1 MNEKPRW
8 MAVIA
13 LGLLLQ
19 LLAGCGFGDGD
30 SPPAATP
37 RVACSTDDGLY
48 AVNRIVTVSCFL
60 DAGQSASIAIKS
72 ISDRGASP
80 EIVETLSGRGATA
93 VQLQW
98 TAPAQAL
105 GKAYEVAVLS
115 QSLEAAV
122 WQSQTFFRV
131 GAAGALTTFAI
142 GRVAHRDHPVFLLR
156 GGLSAEYAL
165 EKALANL
172 AGGTAHSWQPGA
184 PGSGPEPVLATP
196 GFLEKS
202 LAATVAAYDRYLGAE
217 ARFETVIISTGFPS
231 IPYFSHALGAPV
243 LPIHFLVSVD
253 SVKEIEL
260 ILDRAGDKGLSA
272 YSTLGH
278 DTSLPLAVAWI
289 KLLDLP
295 RIYADF
301 INRHGAKNV
310 LILGSTGAIGGETK
324 ARMVLNG
331 SSEPYRPQS
340 IYILYPGTSPDDEA
354 TLNRE
359 IADLTATPLGEFE
372 YISDWESG
380 ITSIQ
385 MDNFRRSV
393 ERQTAA
399 GLTVVSAEN
408 LITLYNLGT
417 YAALALMHKNAGLPG
432 ARTPTGIA
440 LNPYLIGYPA
450 YEHWQGYVPYVYW
463 QGNPPASIAAM
474 ALETVTLGMQRTFP
488 GIDVSELE
496 VWMNSTRNF
505 GGYFAPEHW
514 QGYVPYVYWQGNP
527 PASIAAMAL
536 ETVTLGMQRTFPGI
550 DVSELEVW
558 MNSTRNF
565 GGYFAPPIARAL
577 SDRGMASIREN
588 DYSLDENW
596 DLGDGL
602 NSASEAAVRQI
613 VTAEPAA
620 RFEAWRR
627 ALVLL
632 ELDEFLDV
640 ARWDPDIDVVEP

>member
-1 MNEKPRW
+1 MNEKLWW
-8 MAVIA
+8 MAAIA
-13 LGLLLQ
+13 LGLLPQ
-19 LLAGCGFGDGD
+19 LLAGCGFADGG
-30 SPPAATP
+30 SPPAPATP
-37 RVACSTDDGLY
+37 RVACGTDDKLY
-48 AVNRIVTVSCFL
+48 TVKRVVTVSCFL
-60 DAGQSASIAIKS
+60 DTGKSASIAIKS

-80 EIVETLSGRGATA
+80 EIVETVSGRGAATA
-93 VQLQW
+93 ARLQW
-98 TAPAQAL
+98 TVPAQAV
-105 GKAYEVAVLS
+105 GKAYEVS
-115 QSLEAAV
+115 SSIEAAV

-131 GAAGALTTFAI
+131 GAAEALTTFAI
-142 GRVAHRDHPVFLLR
+142 ARAEHRDHPVFLLR

-196 GFLEKS
+196 GFLQKS
-202 LAATVAAYDRYLGAE
+202 LAATAAAYDRYLGAE

-260 ILDRAGDKGLSA
+260 ILDRARDQGLSA

-301 INRHGAKNV
+301 INRRGAKNV
-310 LILGSTGAIGGETK
+310 VILGSTGTIGGETK

-331 SSEPYRPQS
+331 STEPYRPQS

-359 IADLTATPLGEFE
+359 IADLAATPLGEFE

-380 ITSIQ
+380 ITSVQ
-385 MDNFRRSV
+385 MDNFRRSI
-393 ERQTAA
+393 ERETAA

-408 LITLYNLGT
+408 LIKLYNLGT
-417 YAALALMHKNAGLPG
+417 YATLALMHKNAGLPG

-450 YEHWQGYVPYVYW
+450 YEHWKGYVPYLYW
-463 QGNPPASIAAM
+463 QGNPPASIADM

-488 GIDVSELE
+488 GVDVSGLE

-505 GGYFAPEHW
+505 GGYFAP
-514 QGYVPYVYWQGNP
+514 
-527 PASIAAMAL
+527 SIA
-536 ETVTLGMQRTFPGI
+536 Q
-550 DVSELEVW
+550 
-558 MNSTRNF
+558 
-565 GGYFAPPIARAL
+565 AL
-577 SDRGMASIREN
+577 SDRGVASIREN

-596 DLGDGL
+596 DLDDGV
-602 NSASEAAVRQI
+602 NAPSEVAVRQI
-613 VTAEPAA
+613 VTAQPAA

-632 ELDEFLDV
+632 EFDEFLDV
-640 ARWDPDIDVVEP
+640 ARWDPDIDVFEP

>member
-1 MNEKPRW
+1 MNEKLWW

-13 LGLLLQ
+13 LGLLPQ
-19 LLAGCGFGDGD
+19 LLAGCDGG
-30 SPPAATP
+30 SPPAAAIP
-37 RVACSTDDGLY
+37 RVACGTDDELY

-60 DAGQSASIAIKS
+60 DTGESASIAIKS
-72 ISDRGASP
+72 ISDRGAAP
-80 EIVETLSGRGATA
+80 EIVETVSGRGAP

-98 TAPAQAL
+98 TVPAQAV
-105 GKAYEVAVLS
+105 GKAYEVS
-115 QSLEAAV
+115 SSIEAAL

-131 GAAGALTTFAI
+131 GAAEALTTFAI
-142 GRVAHRDHPVFLLR
+142 ARAEHRDHPVFLLR

-231 IPYFSHALGAPV
+231 IPYFSRALGAPV

-260 ILDRAGDKGLSA
+260 ILDRARNKGLSA
-272 YSTLGH
+272 YGTLGH

-301 INRHGAKNV
+301 INRRGAKNV
-310 LILGSTGAIGGETK
+310 VILGSTGTIGGETK

-359 IADLTATPLGEFE
+359 IADLAATPLGDFE

-380 ITSIQ
+380 ITRTQ
-385 MDNFRRSV
+385 MDNFRRSI

-408 LITLYNLGT
+408 LIKLYNLGT
-417 YAALALMHKNAGLPG
+417 YATLALMHKNAGLPG
-432 ARTPTGIA
+432 GRTPTGIA

-450 YEHWQGYVPYVYW
+450 YEHWQGYIPYVYW
-463 QGNPPASIAAM
+463 QGNPPASIADR
-474 ALETVTLGMQRTFP
+474 ALETVALGMQRTFP
-488 GIDVSELE
+488 GVDVS
-496 VWMNSTRNF
+496 
-505 GGYFAPEHW
+505 G
-514 QGYVPYVYWQGNP
+514 
-527 PASIAAMAL
+527 
-536 ETVTLGMQRTFPGI
+536 
-550 DVSELEVW
+550 LEVW

-588 DYSLDENW
+588 VYSLDENW
-596 DLGDGL
+596 DLDDGL
-602 NSASEAAVRQI
+602 NSASEVAVRQI
-613 VTAEPAA
+613 VTAQPAA

-627 ALVLL
+627 SLVLL

-640 ARWDPDIDVVEP
+640 ARWDPDVDVVEP

>member
-1 MNEKPRW
+1 M
-8 MAVIA
+8 
-13 LGLLLQ
+13 
-19 LLAGCGFGDGD
+19 
-30 SPPAATP
+30 PA
-37 RVACSTDDGLY
+37 R
-48 AVNRIVTVSCFL
+48 
-60 DAGQSASIAIKS
+60 
-72 ISDRGASP
+72 
-80 EIVETLSGRGATA
+80 
-93 VQLQW
+93 
-98 TAPAQAL
+98 AL
-105 GKAYEVAVLS
+105 GKAYEVS
-115 QSLEAAV
+115 SSIEAAV

-131 GAAGALTTFAI
+131 GAAEALTTFAI
-142 GRVAHRDHPVFLLR
+142 ARAEHRDHPVFLLR

-196 GFLEKS
+196 EFLEKS
-202 LAATVAAYDRYLGAE
+202 LAATVAAYDRYLGAQ
-217 ARFETVIISTGFPS
+217 AQFETVIISTGFPS

-260 ILDRAGDKGLSA
+260 ILDRARDKGLSA

-301 INRHGAKNV
+301 INRRGAKNV
-310 LILGSTGAIGGETK
+310 VILGSTGTIGGETK

-331 SSEPYRPQS
+331 STEPYRPQS

-359 IADLTATPLGEFE
+359 IADLAATPLGEFE

-380 ITSIQ
+380 ITRIQ
-385 MDNFRRSV
+385 MDNFRRSI
-393 ERQTAA
+393 ERETAA

-408 LITLYNLGT
+408 LIKLYNLGS
-417 YAALALMHKNAGLPG
+417 YATLALMHKNAGLPG

-450 YEHWQGYVPYVYW
+450 YEHWKGYVPYVYW
-463 QGNPPASIAAM
+463 QGNPPASIADM
-474 ALETVTLGMQRTFP
+474 ALETATLGMQRTFP
-488 GIDVSELE
+488 GVDVSGLE

-505 GGYFAPEHW
+505 GGYSAP
-514 QGYVPYVYWQGNP
+514 
-527 PASIAAMAL
+527 S
-536 ETVTLGMQRTFPGI
+536 
-550 DVSELEVW
+550 
-558 MNSTRNF
+558 
-565 GGYFAPPIARAL
+565 IARAL

-596 DLGDGL
+596 DLGDGV
-602 NSASEAAVRQI
+602 NAPSEIAVRQI

-627 ALVLL
+627 SLVLL
-632 ELDEFLDV
+632 EFDEFLDV
-640 ARWDPDIDVVEP
+640 ARWDPDIDVFEP

>member
-1 MNEKPRW
+1 MNEKLWW

-13 LGLLLQ
+13 LGLLPQ
-19 LLAGCGFGDGD
+19 LLTGCGFAGGG
-30 SPPAATP
+30 SPPAPATP
-37 RVACSTDDGLY
+37 RVACGTDDELY
-48 AVNRIVTVSCFL
+48 AVKRVVTVSCFL
-60 DAGQSASIAIKS
+60 DTGKSASIAIKS

-80 EIVETLSGRGATA
+80 EIVETVSGRGAATA
-93 VQLQW
+93 ARLQW
-98 TAPAQAL
+98 TVPAQAV
-105 GKAYEVAVLS
+105 GKAYEVS
-115 QSLEAAV
+115 SSIEAAV

-131 GAAGALTTFAI
+131 GAAEALTTFAI
-142 GRVAHRDHPVFLLR
+142 ARAEHRDHPVFLLR

-196 GFLEKS
+196 GFLQKS

-260 ILDRAGDKGLSA
+260 ILDRARDQGLSA

-301 INRHGAKNV
+301 INRRGAKNV
-310 LILGSTGAIGGETK
+310 VILGSTGTIGGETK

-331 SSEPYRPQS
+331 STEPYRPQS
-340 IYILYPGTSPDDEA
+340 IYILYPGTSPDDEV

-359 IADLTATPLGEFE
+359 IADLAATPLGEFE

-380 ITSIQ
+380 ITSVQ
-385 MDNFRRSV
+385 MDNFRRSI
-393 ERQTAA
+393 ERETAA

-408 LITLYNLGT
+408 LIKLYNLGT
-417 YAALALMHKNAGLPG
+417 YATLALMRKNAGLPG

-450 YEHWQGYVPYVYW
+450 YEHWKGYVPYLYW
-463 QGNPPASIAAM
+463 QGNPPASIADM

-488 GIDVSELE
+488 GVDVSGLE

-505 GGYFAPEHW
+505 GGYFAP
-514 QGYVPYVYWQGNP
+514 
-527 PASIAAMAL
+527 SIA
-536 ETVTLGMQRTFPGI
+536 Q
-550 DVSELEVW
+550 
-558 MNSTRNF
+558 
-565 GGYFAPPIARAL
+565 AL
-577 SDRGMASIREN
+577 SDRGVASIREN

-596 DLGDGL
+596 DLGDGV
-602 NSASEAAVRQI
+602 NAPSEVAVRQI
-613 VTAEPAA
+613 VTAQPAA

-627 ALVLL
+627 SLVLL
-632 ELDEFLDV
+632 EFDEFLDV
-640 ARWDPDIDVVEP
+640 ARWDPDIDVFEP

>member
-13 LGLLLQ
+13 LGLLPQ
-19 LLAGCGFGDGD
+19 LLAGCGCGDGD
-30 SPPAATP
+30 SPLAAIP
-37 RVACSTDDGLY
+37 RVACSADDGLY
-48 AVNRIVTVSCFL
+48 AVKRIVTVSCFL
-60 DAGQSASIAIKS
+60 DTGQSASIAIKN

-98 TAPAQAL
+98 TAPAQAV
-105 GKAYEVAVLS
+105 GKAYEVAS
-115 QSLEAAV
+115 SIEAAA

-142 GRVAHRDHPVFLLR
+142 GRVEHRDHPVFLLR

-260 ILDRAGDKGLSA
+260 ILDRARDKGLSA

-310 LILGSTGAIGGETK
+310 LILGSTGAVGGETK

-331 SSEPYRPQS
+331 SSEPYRAQS

-359 IADLTATPLGEFE
+359 IADLAATPLGEFE

-380 ITSIQ
+380 ITRIQ

-399 GLTVVSAEN
+399 GLTVVSADN
-408 LITLYNLGT
+408 LIELYNLGT

-450 YEHWQGYVPYVYW
+450 YEHWQGYIPYVYW

-474 ALETVTLGMQRTFP
+474 ALETATLGMQRTFP
-488 GIDVSELE
+488 GIDVS
-496 VWMNSTRNF
+496 
-505 GGYFAPEHW
+505 G
-514 QGYVPYVYWQGNP
+514 
-527 PASIAAMAL
+527 
-536 ETVTLGMQRTFPGI
+536 
-550 DVSELEVW
+550 LEVW

-596 DLGDGL
+596 DLDDGL
-602 NSASEAAVRQI
+602 NSASEVAVRQI
-613 VTAEPAA
+613 ITAEPAA

-632 ELDEFLDV
+632 EFDEFLDV

>member
-1 MNEKPRW
+1 MNEKLWR

-13 LGLLLQ
+13 LGLLPQ
-19 LLAGCGFGDGD
+19 LLAGCGFGHGG
-30 SPPAATP
+30 SPPAPATP
-37 RVACSTDDGLY
+37 RVACGTDDELY
-48 AVNRIVTVSCFL
+48 AVKRVVTVSCFL
-60 DAGQSASIAIKS
+60 DTGKSASIAIKS
-72 ISDRGASP
+72 ISDHSASP
-80 EIVETLSGRGATA
+80 EIVETVNGRGAATA
-93 VQLQW
+93 ARLQW
-98 TAPAQAL
+98 TVPAQAV
-105 GKAYEVAVLS
+105 GKAYEVS
-115 QSLEAAV
+115 SSIEASV

-131 GAAGALTTFAI
+131 GAAEALTTFAI
-142 GRVAHRDHPVFLLR
+142 ARAEHRDHPVFLLR

-202 LAATVAAYDRYLGAE
+202 LAATVAAYDRYLGAQ

-260 ILDRAGDKGLSA
+260 ILDRARDKGLSA

-301 INRHGAKNV
+301 INRRGAKNV
-310 LILGSTGAIGGETK
+310 VILGSTGTIGGETK

-331 SSEPYRPQS
+331 STEPYRPQS

-359 IADLTATPLGEFE
+359 IVDLAATPLGEFE

-380 ITSIQ
+380 ITRIQ
-385 MDNFRRSV
+385 MDNFRRSI
-393 ERQTAA
+393 ERETAA
-399 GLTVVSAEN
+399 DLTVVSAEN
-408 LITLYNLGT
+408 LIKLYNLGT
-417 YAALALMHKNAGLPG
+417 YATLALMRKNAGLRG
-432 ARTPTGIA
+432 GRTPTGIA

-450 YEHWQGYVPYVYW
+450 YEHWKGYVPYVYW
-463 QGNPPASIAAM
+463 QGNPPASIADM

-488 GIDVSELE
+488 GVDVSGLE

-505 GGYFAPEHW
+505 GGYFAP
-514 QGYVPYVYWQGNP
+514 
-527 PASIAAMAL
+527 SIA
-536 ETVTLGMQRTFPGI
+536 Q
-550 DVSELEVW
+550 
-558 MNSTRNF
+558 
-565 GGYFAPPIARAL
+565 AL
-577 SDRGMASIREN
+577 SDRGIASIREN

-596 DLGDGL
+596 DLGDGV
-602 NSASEAAVRQI
+602 NAPSEVAVRQI

-627 ALVLL
+627 SLVLL
-632 ELDEFLDV
+632 EFDEFLDV
-640 ARWDPDIDVVEP
+640 ARWDPDIDIVEP

>member
-1 MNEKPRW
+1 MNEKLW
-8 MAVIA
+8 QMAVIA
-13 LGLLLQ
+13 LGLLPQ
-19 LLAGCGFGDGD
+19 LLAGCGFGDGG
-30 SPPAATP
+30 SPPAPATP
-37 RVACSTDDGLY
+37 RVACGTDDGLY
-48 AVNRIVTVSCFL
+48 AVNSIVTVSCFL
-60 DAGQSASIAIKS
+60 DAGESASIAIKN

-80 EIVETLSGRGATA
+80 EIVETLSGRGAA
-93 VQLQW
+93 ARLQW
-98 TAPAQAL
+98 TVPAQAV
-105 GKAYEVAVLS
+105 GKAYEVS
-115 QSLEAAV
+115 SSIEAGV

-131 GAAGALTTFAI
+131 GAAEALTTFAI
-142 GRVAHRDHPVFLLR
+142 GRAEHRDHPVFLLR

-260 ILDRAGDKGLSA
+260 ILDRARDKGLSA

-278 DTSLPLAVAWI
+278 DTSLPLAVAWV

-301 INRHGAKNV
+301 INRRGAKNV
-310 LILGSTGAIGGETK
+310 LILGSTGTIGGETK

-331 SSEPYRPQS
+331 LTEPYRPQS

-359 IADLTATPLGEFE
+359 IADLAATPLGEFE

-380 ITSIQ
+380 ITRIQ
-385 MDNFRRSV
+385 MDNFRRSI
-393 ERQTAA
+393 ERETAA
-399 GLTVVSAEN
+399 ALTVVSAEN
-408 LITLYNLGT
+408 LIKLYNLGT
-417 YAALALMHKNAGLPG
+417 YATLALMHKNAGLPG
-432 ARTPTGIA
+432 ARTPTGIV

-450 YEHWQGYVPYVYW
+450 YEHWKGYVPYVYW

-474 ALETVTLGMQRTFP
+474 ALETATLGMQRTFP
-488 GIDVSELE
+488 GVDLSGLE

-505 GGYFAPEHW
+505 GGYFAP
-514 QGYVPYVYWQGNP
+514 
-527 PASIAAMAL
+527 SIA
-536 ETVTLGMQRTFPGI
+536 
-550 DVSELEVW
+550 W
-558 MNSTRNF
+558 
-565 GGYFAPPIARAL
+565 AL
-577 SDRGMASIREN
+577 SDRGMALIREN

-596 DLGDGL
+596 DLGDGV
-602 NSASEAAVRQI
+602 NSASEVAVRQI
-613 VTAEPAA
+613 VTAESTA

-627 ALVLL
+627 SLVLL

-640 ARWDPDIDVVEP
+640 ARWDPDVDVVEP

>member
-1 MNEKPRW
+1 MNEKLWW

-13 LGLLLQ
+13 LGLLPQ
-19 LLAGCGFGDGD
+19 LLAGCGFGGGG
-30 SPPAATP
+30 SPPAPATP
-37 RVACSTDDGLY
+37 HVACDTDDELY
-48 AVNRIVTVSCFL
+48 TVKRVVAVSCFL
-60 DAGQSASIAIKS
+60 DTGKSASIAIKS

-80 EIVETLSGRGATA
+80 EIVETVSGRGTATA
-93 VQLQW
+93 ARLQW
-98 TAPAQAL
+98 TVPAQAV
-105 GKAYEVAVLS
+105 GKAYEVS
-115 QSLEAAV
+115 SSIEAAV

-131 GAAGALTTFAI
+131 GAAEALTTFAI
-142 GRVAHRDHPVFLLR
+142 ARAEHRDHPVFLLR

-196 GFLEKS
+196 GFLQKS

-217 ARFETVIISTGFPS
+217 AQFETVIISTGFPS

-260 ILDRAGDKGLSA
+260 ILDRARDQGLPA

-301 INRHGAKNV
+301 INRRGAKNV
-310 LILGSTGAIGGETK
+310 VILGSTGTIGGETK

-359 IADLTATPLGEFE
+359 IADLAATPLGEFE

-380 ITSIQ
+380 ITRIQ
-385 MDNFRRSV
+385 MDHFRRSI

-408 LITLYNLGT
+408 LIKLYNLGT
-417 YAALALMHKNAGLPG
+417 YATLALMHKNAGLPG

-450 YEHWQGYVPYVYW
+450 YEHWQGYVPYLYW
-463 QGNPPASIAAM
+463 QGNPPASIADR
-474 ALETVTLGMQRTFP
+474 ALETTTLGMQRTFP
-488 GIDVSELE
+488 GVDVSGLE
-496 VWMNSTRNF
+496 VWVNSTRNF
-505 GGYFAPEHW
+505 GGYFAP
-514 QGYVPYVYWQGNP
+514 
-527 PASIAAMAL
+527 SIA
-536 ETVTLGMQRTFPGI
+536 Q
-550 DVSELEVW
+550 
-558 MNSTRNF
+558 
-565 GGYFAPPIARAL
+565 AL
-577 SDRGMASIREN
+577 SDRGVASIREN

-596 DLGDGL
+596 DLGDGV
-602 NSASEAAVRQI
+602 NAPSEVAVRQI
-613 VTAEPAA
+613 VTAKPAA

-627 ALVLL
+627 SLVLL
-632 ELDEFLDV
+632 EFDEFLDV
-640 ARWDPDIDVVEP
+640 ARWDPDVDVFDP

>member
-1 MNEKPRW
+1 MNEKLWW

-13 LGLLLQ
+13 LGLLPQ
-19 LLAGCGFGDGD
+19 LLAGCGFRDGG
-30 SPPAATP
+30 SPPAAATP
-37 RVACSTDDGLY
+37 RVACGTDDELY
-48 AVNRIVTVSCFL
+48 AVKRVVTVSCFL
-60 DAGQSASIAIKS
+60 DEGQSASIAIKN
-72 ISDRGASP
+72 ISDRGAAP
-80 EIVETLSGRGATA
+80 EIVETVSGRGDATA
-93 VQLQW
+93 ARLQW
-98 TAPAQAL
+98 TVPAQAV
-105 GKAYEVAVLS
+105 GKAYEVS
-115 QSLEAAV
+115 SSIEAAV

-131 GAAGALTTFAI
+131 GAAEALTTFAI
-142 GRVAHRDHPVFLLR
+142 ARVEHRDHPVFLLR

-260 ILDRAGDKGLSA
+260 ILDRARDQGLSA

-301 INRHGAKNV
+301 INRRGAKNV
-310 LILGSTGAIGGETK
+310 VILGSTGTIGGETK

-331 SSEPYRPQS
+331 STEPYRPQS

-359 IADLTATPLGEFE
+359 IADLAATPLGEFE

-380 ITSIQ
+380 ITRIQ
-385 MDNFRRSV
+385 MDNFRRSI
-393 ERQTAA
+393 ERETAA
-399 GLTVVSAEN
+399 GLTVVSAGN
-408 LITLYNLGT
+408 LIKLYNLGT
-417 YAALALMHKNAGLPG
+417 YATLALIRKNAGLPG
-432 ARTPTGIA
+432 GRTPTGIA
-440 LNPYLIGYPA
+440 LNPYLTGYPA
-450 YEHWQGYVPYVYW
+450 YEHWKGYVPYVYW
-463 QGNPPASIAAM
+463 QGNPPASIADM
-474 ALETVTLGMQRTFP
+474 ALETATLGMQRTFP
-488 GIDVSELE
+488 GVDVSGLE

-505 GGYFAPEHW
+505 GGYFAP
-514 QGYVPYVYWQGNP
+514 
-527 PASIAAMAL
+527 S
-536 ETVTLGMQRTFPGI
+536 
-550 DVSELEVW
+550 
-558 MNSTRNF
+558 
-565 GGYFAPPIARAL
+565 IARAL

-596 DLGDGL
+596 DLGDGVD
-602 NSASEAAVRQI
+602 SPSEVAVRQI
-613 VTAEPAA
+613 VTAEPTA

-627 ALVLL
+627 SLVLL

-640 ARWDPDIDVVEP
+640 ARWDPDIDVFEP

>member
-1 MNEKPRW
+1 MNEKLWR

-19 LLAGCGFGDGD
+19 LPAGCGFGDGG
-30 SPPAATP
+30 SPPAPAAP
-37 RVACSTDDGLY
+37 RVACGTDDELY
-48 AVNRIVTVSCFL
+48 AVKPVVTVSCFL
-60 DAGQSASIAIKS
+60 DEGESASIAIKS

-80 EIVETLSGRGATA
+80 EIVETVSGRGAATA
-93 VQLQW
+93 ARLQW
-98 TAPAQAL
+98 TVPAQAV
-105 GKAYEVAVLS
+105 GKAYEVS
-115 QSLEAAV
+115 SSIEAAV

-131 GAAGALTTFAI
+131 GAAEALTTFAI
-142 GRVAHRDHPVFLLR
+142 ARAEHRDHPVFLLR

-260 ILDRAGDKGLSA
+260 ILDRARDRGLSA

-301 INRHGAKNV
+301 INRRGTKNV
-310 LILGSTGAIGGETK
+310 VILGSTGTIGGETK

-331 SSEPYRPQS
+331 STEPYRPQS

-354 TLNRE
+354 TLDRE
-359 IADLTATPLGEFE
+359 IADLVATPLGEFE

-380 ITSIQ
+380 ITRIQ
-385 MDNFRRSV
+385 MDNFRRSI
-393 ERQTAA
+393 ERETAA

-408 LITLYNLGT
+408 LTKLYNLGT
-417 YAALALMHKNAGLPG
+417 YATLALMHKNAGLPG
-432 ARTPTGIA
+432 GRTPTGIA

-450 YEHWQGYVPYVYW
+450 YEHWKGYVPYVYW
-463 QGNPPASIAAM
+463 QGNPPASIADM

-488 GIDVSELE
+488 GVDVSGLE

-505 GGYFAPEHW
+505 GGYFAP
-514 QGYVPYVYWQGNP
+514 
-527 PASIAAMAL
+527 SIAQA
-536 ETVTLGMQRTFPGI
+536 I
-550 DVSELEVW
+550 
-558 MNSTRNF
+558 
-565 GGYFAPPIARAL
+565 

-596 DLGDGL
+596 DLGDGV
-602 NSASEAAVRQI
+602 NAPSEVAVRQI
-613 VTAEPAA
+613 VMAQPAA

-632 ELDEFLDV
+632 EFDEFLDV
-640 ARWDPDIDVVEP
+640 ARWDPDIDIFEP

>member
-1 MNEKPRW
+1 MNEKLWW

-13 LGLLLQ
+13 LGLLPQ
-19 LLAGCGFGDGD
+19 ILAGCGFRDGGLP
-30 SPPAATP
+30 SAAATP
-37 RVACSTDDGLY
+37 RVACGTDNGLY
-48 AVNRIVTVSCFL
+48 AVKRVVTVSCFL
-60 DAGQSASIAIKS
+60 DEGQSASIAIKS
-72 ISDRGASP
+72 ISDRDALP
-80 EIVETLSGRGATA
+80 EIIETVSGRGAATA
-93 VQLQW
+93 ARLQW
-98 TAPAQAL
+98 TVPARAV
-105 GKAYEVAVLS
+105 GKAYEVS
-115 QSLEAAV
+115 SSIEAAV

-131 GAAGALTTFAI
+131 GAAEALTTFAI
-142 GRVAHRDHPVFLLR
+142 ARAEHRDHPVFLLR

-217 ARFETVIISTGFPS
+217 AQFETVIISTGFPS

-260 ILDRAGDKGLSA
+260 ILDRARDKGLSA

-301 INRHGAKNV
+301 INRRGAKNV
-310 LILGSTGAIGGETK
+310 VILGSTGTIGGETK

-331 SSEPYRPQS
+331 STEPYRPQS

-359 IADLTATPLGEFE
+359 IADLAATPLGEFE

-380 ITSIQ
+380 ITRIQ
-385 MDNFRRSV
+385 MDNFRRSI
-393 ERQTAA
+393 ERETAA

-408 LITLYNLGT
+408 LIKLYNLGT
-417 YAALALMHKNAGLPG
+417 YATLALMHKNAGLPG
-432 ARTPTGIA
+432 GRTPTGIA

-450 YEHWQGYVPYVYW
+450 YEHWKGYVPYVYW
-463 QGNPPASIAAM
+463 QGNPPASIADM
-474 ALETVTLGMQRTFP
+474 ALETATLGMQRTFP
-488 GIDVSELE
+488 GVDVSGLE

-505 GGYFAPEHW
+505 GGYFAP
-514 QGYVPYVYWQGNP
+514 
-527 PASIAAMAL
+527 SIA
-536 ETVTLGMQRTFPGI
+536 Q
-550 DVSELEVW
+550 
-558 MNSTRNF
+558 
-565 GGYFAPPIARAL
+565 AL

-596 DLGDGL
+596 DLGDGV
-602 NSASEAAVRQI
+602 NAPSEVAVRQI
-613 VTAEPAA
+613 VTAQPAA

-627 ALVLL
+627 SLVLL
-632 ELDEFLDV
+632 EFDEFLDV
-640 ARWDPDIDVVEP
+640 ARWDPDIDVFEP

>member
-1 MNEKPRW
+1 MNEKLWW

-13 LGLLLQ
+13 LGLLPQ
-19 LLAGCGFGDGD
+19 LLAGCSFEGGG
-30 SPPAATP
+30 SPPAPATP
-37 RVACSTDDGLY
+37 RVACGTDDELY
-48 AVNRIVTVSCFL
+48 AVKRVVTVSCFL
-60 DAGQSASIAIKS
+60 DTGKSASIAIKS
-72 ISDRGASP
+72 ISDRGAAP
-80 EIVETLSGRGATA
+80 EIVETVSGRGAATVA
-93 VQLQW
+93 RLQW
-98 TAPAQAL
+98 TVPAPAA
-105 GKAYEVAVLS
+105 GKAYEVS
-115 QSLEAAV
+115 SSIEAAV

-131 GAAGALTTFAI
+131 GAAEALTTFAI
-142 GRVAHRDHPVFLLR
+142 ARAEHRDHPVFLLR

-260 ILDRAGDKGLSA
+260 ILDRARDQGLSA

-301 INRHGAKNV
+301 INRRGAKNV
-310 LILGSTGAIGGETK
+310 VILGSTGTIGGETK

-331 SSEPYRPQS
+331 STEPYRPQS
-340 IYILYPGTSPDDEA
+340 IYVLYPGTSPDDEA

-359 IADLTATPLGEFE
+359 IADLAATPLGEFE

-380 ITSIQ
+380 ITRIQ
-385 MDNFRRSV
+385 MDNFRRSI
-393 ERQTAA
+393 ERETAA

-408 LITLYNLGT
+408 LIKLYNLGT
-417 YAALALMHKNAGLPG
+417 YATLALMRKNAGLPG

-450 YEHWQGYVPYVYW
+450 YEHWKGYVPYVYW
-463 QGNPPASIAAM
+463 QGNPPASIADM

-488 GIDVSELE
+488 GVDVS
-496 VWMNSTRNF
+496 
-505 GGYFAPEHW
+505 G
-514 QGYVPYVYWQGNP
+514 
-527 PASIAAMAL
+527 
-536 ETVTLGMQRTFPGI
+536 
-550 DVSELEVW
+550 LEVW

-565 GGYFAPPIARAL
+565 GGYFAPPIAQAL

-596 DLGDGL
+596 DLGDGV
-602 NSASEAAVRQI
+602 NAPSEVAVRQI
-613 VTAEPAA
+613 VTAQPAA

-627 ALVLL
+627 SLVLL
-632 ELDEFLDV
+632 EFDEFLDV
-640 ARWDPDIDVVEP
+640 ARWDPDIDVFEP

>member
-13 LGLLLQ
+13 LGLLPQ
-19 LLAGCGFGDGD
+19 LLAGCGCGDGD
-30 SPPAATP
+30 SPLAAIP

-48 AVNRIVTVSCFL
+48 AVKRIVTVSCFL
-60 DAGQSASIAIKS
+60 DTGQSASIAIKN

-98 TAPAQAL
+98 TAPAQAV
-105 GKAYEVAVLS
+105 GKAYEVAS
-115 QSLEAAV
+115 SIEAAA

-142 GRVAHRDHPVFLLR
+142 GRVEHRDHPVFLLR

-260 ILDRAGDKGLSA
+260 ILDRARDKGLSA

-310 LILGSTGAIGGETK
+310 LILGSTGAVGGETK

-331 SSEPYRPQS
+331 SSEPYRAQS

-359 IADLTATPLGEFE
+359 IADLAATPLGEFE

-380 ITSIQ
+380 ITRIQ

-399 GLTVVSAEN
+399 GLTVVSADN
-408 LITLYNLGT
+408 LIELYNLGT

-450 YEHWQGYVPYVYW
+450 YEHWQGYIPYVYW

-488 GIDVSELE
+488 GIDVS
-496 VWMNSTRNF
+496 
-505 GGYFAPEHW
+505 G
-514 QGYVPYVYWQGNP
+514 
-527 PASIAAMAL
+527 
-536 ETVTLGMQRTFPGI
+536 
-550 DVSELEVW
+550 LEVW

-596 DLGDGL
+596 DLDDGL
-602 NSASEAAVRQI
+602 NSASEVAVRQI
-613 VTAEPAA
+613 ITAEPAA

-632 ELDEFLDV
+632 EFDEFLDV